1 MAILDAGK
9 AFELVLMDHHL
20 GSVNGVEVIAE
31 AKSKG
36 LTPGAAFVLMSGRS
50 SPETTAA
57 ARQAGASSFVDK
69 LDFSANAAA
78 SLDRLL
84 GLARPVAKAA

>member
-1 MAILDAGK
+1 
-9 AFELVLMDHHL
+9 MDTIFFCKPARVV
-20 GSVNGVEVIAE
+20 SP
-31 AKSKG
+31 K
-36 LTPGAAFVLMSGRS
+36 PD
-50 SPETTAA
+50 SPEATAA
-57 ARQAGASSFVDK
+57 AREAGASSFVDK